1 MQQQRFDG
9 IFRPRRLG
17 HVNFIVAS
25 LQRSI
30 DFYQQACGL
39 NLEFTESGIRAG
51 FMGVGHTPHD
61 VGMIEQTYEARYGRD
76 GHLQMPKGVASKIGL
91 NHLAWEMESEAVL
104 VAAWDRAV
112 AEGKSQTP
120 RTVDHQIA
128 RSVYL
133 RDPDGN
139 MNEFYADTIKDW
151 RAVLHGDIEL
161 ITSSWIPG
169 TPAPAADPRWHSNP
183 ETRRFDGGVMQ
194 PRRLSHAVLVTQD
207 LGPMVE
213 FYTCIAGL
221 EIACDTPD
229 VVLLRPS
236 ATPSPYQLALVL
248 GEEKGLHHFGFEVE
262 GNTRWEESAKRLD
275 ALGYQVIDSISGP
288 LKTSLFVTD
297 PDGYRVEF
305 CIPKSRDLEQL
316 QGVRDPLYLV

>member
-1 MQQQRFDG
+1 MQQQSIDS

-17 HVNFIVAS
+17 HVNFIVEN

-61 VGMIEQTYEARYGRD
+61 VGIMEQTHEARYGRD
-76 GHLQMPKGVASKIGL
+76 GHLQIPKGAVSKIGL
-91 NHLAWEMESEAVL
+91 NHLAWEMESEAAL
-104 VAAWDRAV
+104 VASWNRAV
-112 AEGKSQTP
+112 AEGKSP

-139 MNEFYADTIKDW
+139 MNEFYADTIVDW
-151 RAVLHGDIEL
+151 RSVLHGDIEL
-161 ITSSWIPG
+161 ITSSWTPG
-169 TPAPAADPRWHSNP
+169 TPPPAAAPRWHADP

-194 PRRLSHAVLVTQD
+194 PKKLSHAALITQD
-207 LGPMVE
+207 LSPMVE
-213 FYTCIAGL
+213 FYTSIAGL
-221 EIACDTPD
+221 EIVCDTPD
-229 VVLLRPS
+229 LVLLRPS
-236 ATPSPYQLALVL
+236 ATPSLYQLALVL

-262 GNTRWEESAKRLD
+262 SDTRWEDSAKRLQS
-275 ALGYQVIDSISGP
+275 LGCKVVDPLSGP
-288 LKTSLFVTD
+288 LKTSIFAVD

-305 CIPKSRDLEQL
+305 CIPKGPDLEQL
-316 QGVRDPLYLV
+316 QRIKDPIYLV